1 MIEMTKTDP
10 WSESLCLL
18 SRQLVKFFSLSGG
31 GTPPYCLPVHLHL
44 PGAPQGGS
52 GWVVVV
58 VDHTA
63 DVVHQVLGVGYLG
76 GGTGVVDV
84 PLTLSGPEVTVEP
97 EGVPLTVGLNRV
109 INVSHGKTVT
119 LRKLSRRARS

>member
-1 MIEMTKTDP
+1 M
-10 WSESLCLL
+10 ES
-18 SRQLVKFFSLSGG
+18 QSLPSS
-31 GTPPYCLPVHLHL
+31 GTPLDLLPVHLHL

-52 GWVVVV
+52 GRVVVV
-58 VDHTA
+58 VDHAA
-63 DVVHQVLGVGYLG
+63 DVVHQVLSVGYLG